1 MATGYT
7 GDLRLLL
14 HPPSAISTVKMSIL
28 VKSLK
33 RVGGKVESSFF
44 ILCTQAFYG
53 GRLSHPQGS
62 DWPHAVVASR
72 LLLGGRKIR
81 SPAIDPSS
89 RHSGPRSPSPR
100 PVETPA
106 HPGLRARPRAVP
118 SGRWPSVLAQT
129 RRLRPQKPR
138 RPSLG
143 LQVAAIPSAM
153 HARCHP
159 ETSPKAWL
167 GLLRGLDP
175 GEQGADGIVE
185 AARTGRR
192 HPGATLAGKESL
204 QNRRVA
210 RLVAAARAKVRSVRR
225 TGTEAHPGPPA
236 HPAQAEAV
244 GGPGGRRPHY
254 LARCALC
261 RN

>member
-1 MATGYT
+1 MYT
-7 GDLRLLL
+7 GLLRRQ
-14 HPPSAISTVKMSIL
+14 
-28 VKSLK
+28 VKS
-33 RVGGKVESSFF
+33 SSGF
-44 ILCTQAFYG
+44 
-53 GRLSHPQGS
+53 R
-62 DWPHAVVASR
+62 WPHAVVASR

-81 SPAIDPSS
+81 GPAIDHSS

-175 GEQGADGIVE
+175 GEQGAGGIVE

-210 RLVAAARAKVRSVRR
+210 RLVAAARARARSVRR

-254 LARCALC
+254 LACLLLPYLFLLPSVFLGLGKSRVLSILDKISQLSPQPLPAF
-261 RN
+261 